1 MSYFNSL
8 NDWSATQKAVEQH
21 TTDAVESYNNAK
33 ADADAKAFQG
43 YSQLLE
49 SAGGSTTGLAGGFHL
64 TRKIYKKYKQGK
76 KAIQDAKNAVDK
88 AKGQPKEEEGG
99 EEGGED
105 EGGEDEG
112 GAPST
117 EEGGTEAD
125 APEPDATTA
134 EAPETESSA
143 PEPSTEAP
151 EVDNAPTQSAPEPE
165 SNGLEASDPD
175 LQETPLA
182 PEDEAYLQDILAR
195 HPEDVQRGADM
206 TNEAQQAEAP
216 NAEATN
222 AEAPS
227 ADTQMSSF
235 SNEGQGADSG
245 AVRPTNTAPE
255 PTTDAPST
263 TDAPEPTTDAP
274 EADATEG
281 ADEGAEAADRLEQG
295 AKAFE
300 GVKPTPSSGLSS
312 LGKDAGVDDII
323 DAGSSTLGD
332 VGTALSV
339 GLDFLGPVGE
349 VVGAG
354 IAIGGF
360 FHDLFGKDDE
370 AKTETQD
377 ATTAGS
383 VATSGGISTSS
394 IKSSQQTSLNVGTA
408 Y

>member
-8 NDWSATQKAVEQH
+8 SDWSATQKAVEQH
-21 TTDAVESYNNAK
+21 TTDAVESYNSAK
-33 ADADAKAFQG
+33 ADSDEKAFNG

-64 TRKIYKKYKQGK
+64 TRKIYKKYKQGR

-88 AKGQPKEEEGG
+88 AKGQPKE

-182 PEDEAYLQDILAR
+182 PEDEAYLQDILSR
-195 HPEDVQRGADM
+195 HPEEVQRGSDM
-206 TNEAQQAEAP
+206 TDEAQET
-216 NAEATN
+216 EATN
-222 AEAPS
+222 PEAPS
-227 ADTQMSSF
+227 ADTQLSSF

-245 AVRPTNTAPE
+245 ALRPTNTAPE
-255 PTTDAPST
+255 PSTEPSSTEPST
-263 TDAPEPTTDAP
+263 DTPSTEAPATE
-274 EADATEG
+274 ATEG

-300 GVKPTPSSGLSS
+300 GVKPSPTGGLTS
-312 LGKDAGVDDII
+312 LGKDAGVDDVV
-323 DAGSSTLGD
+323 DAGASTLGD
-332 VGTALSV
+332 IGTALSV

-383 VATSGGISTSS
+383 VAGSGGISTSS
-394 IKSSQQTSLNVGTA
+394 IKTSQQTNLNVGTA